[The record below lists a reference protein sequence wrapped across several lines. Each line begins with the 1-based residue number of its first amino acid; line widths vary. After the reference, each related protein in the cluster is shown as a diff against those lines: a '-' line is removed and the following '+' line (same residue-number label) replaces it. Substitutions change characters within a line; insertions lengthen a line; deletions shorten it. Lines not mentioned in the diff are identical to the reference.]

1 MVNSRIRARLIEARM
16 AARECQLH
24 LAETSGDMGVW
35 TLEPATGDLSWSPRC
50 RTLLGAPA
58 EAESTLDALLT
69 RIHAD
74 DQPAVRRAFA
84 QAAHMRRE
92 FSVDFRSQDGAQ
104 LRCSGRPHA
113 SVASRDGVA
122 LSGILLNCAAADDDA
137 EGSRMGAVLSRIDRL
152 HEVERNSVASRL
164 QGEVA
169 QRIAALQARLESL
182 AVNATVPAAM
192 RADIVALSADAAECM
207 DAVRGAIFEMS
218 PPGVAELGFTGA
230 LERYA
235 AEHAGAAG
243 IELAFDVASA
253 SLPVDVAVLE
263 SLYVVARAGIDNVVR
278 HARARHMRV
287 VVKCDEEEL
296 CLRVED
302 DGIGISDADLM
313 KDSACSL
320 FASSERLA
328 DSGGELRVSGRPN
341 QGTVLEAT
349 IALRQRIRPL
359 RQQVGK
365 LRVA

>member
-1 MVNSRIRARLIEARM
+1 M

-24 LAETSGDMGVW
+24 LAETSGDMGAW

-58 EAESTLDALLT
+58 EAEATFDALLA

-84 QAAHMRRE
+84 QAAHLKRE
-92 FSVDFRSQDGAQ
+92 FAVEFRNQDGTMV
-104 LRCSGRPHA
+104 RCVGRPHA
-113 SVASRDGVA
+113 SVASRDGMA
-122 LSGILLNCAAADDDA
+122 LSGILLACAGSDGDA
-137 EGSRMGAVLSRIDRL
+137 EGSRMGAVLSRMDRL

-164 QGEVA
+164 QAEVA
-169 QRIAALQARLESL
+169 QRIAALQSRLESL
-182 AVNATVPAAM
+182 AVNSTVPAAT
-192 RADIVALSADAAECM
+192 RAEIVALSAAAAECM

-218 PPGVAELGFTGA
+218 PPGVAELGFAGA

-235 AEHAGAAG
+235 SEHAEAAG
-243 IELAFDVASA
+243 IELSFDVATA
-253 SLPVDVAVLE
+253 SLPVDVALLE

-302 DGIGISDADLM
+302 DGIGITDSDLM
-313 KDSACSL
+313 KESACSL

-359 RQQVGK
+359 RAQVNK

>member
-1 MVNSRIRARLIEARM
+1 MVNSRIRSRLIEARM

-24 LAETSGDMGVW
+24 LAETSSGMGVW

-58 EAESTLDALLT
+58 EAEATLEALLS
-69 RIHAD
+69 RIHGD
-74 DQPAVRRAFA
+74 DQVAVRRAFA
-84 QAAHMRRE
+84 QAAHLRRDFTIE
-92 FSVDFRSQDGAQ
+92 FRTLDGAVV
-104 LRCSGRPHA
+104 RCLGRPHA
-113 SVASRDGVA
+113 SVASRDGLA
-122 LSGILLNCAAADDDA
+122 LSGILLSGADADS
-137 EGSRMGAVLSRIDRL
+137 EGSRTGALLSRIDRL

-164 QGEVA
+164 QAEVA
-169 QRIAALQARLESL
+169 QRLALLQSRLESL
-182 AVNATVPAAM
+182 AVNATVPAAT
-192 RADIVALSADAAECM
+192 RAEVVALSAAAAECM

-218 PPGVAELGFTGA
+218 PPGLSELGFVGA

-235 AEHAGAAG
+235 SEHAEAAG
-243 IELAFDVASA
+243 IELSFDVVDA

-287 VVKCDEEEL
+287 VVKCDDEDL
-296 CLRVED
+296 TLRVED
-302 DGIGISDADLM
+302 DGIGITDADLM
-313 KDSACSL
+313 KDSACGL

-328 DSGGELRVSGRPN
+328 DSGGELRVSGKPN

-359 RQQVGK
+359 RQHVTK